1 MASGLSPCI
10 RFHGLNSMVESPRG
24 WMSSALEN
32 NGSRTPR
39 GVGWDSGLELR
50 LS

>member
-10 RFHGLNSMVESPRG
+10 RLHGLNSMVESPRG

-32 NGSRTPR
+32 NGSRTR
-39 GVGWDSGLELR
+39 EAWAGTLGWSLT
-50 LS
+50 